1 MGLENIGKFE
11 VLHIDKYTGA
21 RRGRFHTAHGVIETP
36 IFMPVGTDGT
46 VKTMVNSFLDDMG
59 ASIILANT
67 YHLFLRPGMEIMG
80 EFGGLHNFMNWK
92 KPILTDSGGFQV
104 FSLSE
109 RRKINEKGV
118 EFRSHL
124 NGERHFFTPEGVI
137 EIEETIGSD
146 IAMVLDV
153 CSDPHSEKSQQQEEA
168 ELTYKWAKRAYEHR
182 SRKDQLVFG
191 IVQGGIY
198 DDLRL
203 KSAEQITSIP
213 FDGYGIGG
221 LSVGEDISD
230 MYRVLD
236 TLKTVMPVE
245 KPRYLMGVGSP
256 HKIVNGIKR
265 GVDMFDCVLPTRS
278 GRHGTVFTSKGK
290 INLKSAKNIHNNGPI
305 DEKCSCMA
313 CKNHSIAYVSHLIRA
328 KEVTGMILATY
339 HNLQFLL
346 DLTKRARE
354 AIENDSFIEVYNEIE
369 SVYGS
374 I

>member
-1 MGLENIGKFE
+1 MGFENLGKFE
-11 VLHIDKYTGA
+11 ILHIDKYTGA
-21 RRGRFHTAHGVIETP
+21 RRGRLHTAHGVIETP
-36 IFMPVGTDGT
+36 IFMPVGTDGA
-46 VKTMVNSFLDDMG
+46 VKTMVNQFLNDME
-59 ASIILANT
+59 AQIILANT
-67 YHLFLRPGMEIMG
+67 YHLFLRPGTEILN
-80 EFGGLHNFMNWK
+80 EFGGLHKFMNWN

-109 RRKINEKGV
+109 RRKIDANGV

-124 NGERHFFTPEGVI
+124 NGEKHVFTPERVI
-137 EIEETIGSD
+137 DIEEVIGSD

-153 CSDPHSEKSQQQEEA
+153 CSDPNSPKSQQSEEA
-168 ELTYKWAKRAYEHR
+168 DLTYEWAKRAYKHR

-213 FDGYGIGG
+213 FEGYGIGG
-221 LSVGEDISD
+221 LSVGESIED

-236 TLKTVMPVE
+236 TLKDVMPVE

-256 HKIVNGIKR
+256 HKIVNSIKR
-265 GVDMFDCVLPTRS
+265 GIDMFDCVLPTRS

-290 INLKSAKNIHNNGPI
+290 INLKNAKNIHNNGPI
-305 DEKCSCMA
+305 DDKCSCMV

-328 KEVTGMILATY
+328 KEITGMILATY

-346 DLTKRARE
+346 DLTKKARE
-354 AIENDSFIEVYNEIE
+354 AIENDSFLDLYNEIQ
-369 SVYGS
+369 SIYG
-374 I
+374 